1 MSAVF
6 ADAFY
11 FVARL
16 NRRDQH
22 HERVVAFSRDFR
34 AHLLTTD
41 WILMEVADALAKS
54 ESRQRVRD
62 FVFHLRQSAACEILP
77 ANREVL
83 DRALELYHQHS
94 DKEWTLT
101 DCVSF
106 VAMRERGVTEA
117 LTADHHFEQAGFVA
131 LLKRAERI

>member
-1 MSAVF
+1 MSVVF

-22 HERVVAFSRDFR
+22 HARVLQFSRDFR
-34 AHLLTTD
+34 AQLLTSD
-41 WILMEVADALAKS
+41 WVLMEVADALAES
-54 ESRQRVRD
+54 ECRGRVRE
-62 FVFHLRQSAACEILP
+62 FILHLRRMAACEIVP
-77 ANREVL
+77 ASRELL
-83 DRALELYHQHS
+83 DRALDLYHQHA

-106 VAMRERGVTEA
+106 VIMRERNVTDA
-117 LTADHHFEQAGFVA
+117 LTGDRHFEQAGFIA
-131 LLKRAERI
+131 LLK

>member
-1 MSAVF
+1 MKVVF

-22 HERVVAFSRDFR
+22 HERVLKFSRSFR
-34 AHLLTTD
+34 ASLLTSD
-41 WILMEVADALAKS
+41 WVLMEVADALAES
-54 ESRQRVRD
+54 ESRARVRD
-62 FVFHLRQSAACEILP
+62 FILHLRQSAACSIVP
-77 ANREVL
+77 ASRDLL
-83 DRALELYHQHS
+83 DRALSLYHQHA

-106 VAMRERGVTEA
+106 VIMRDQDVTDA
-117 LTADHHFEQAGFVA
+117 LTGDRHFEQAGFAA
-131 LLKRAERI
+131 LLK

>member
-1 MSAVF
+1 MSAIF

-22 HERVVAFSRDFR
+22 HERVVAFSREFR
-34 AHLLTTD
+34 SRIATTD
-41 WILMEVADALAKS
+41 WVLMEVADALAKS
-54 ESRQRVRD
+54 ECRSRIRD
-62 FVFHLRQSAACEILP
+62 FMMHLRQSEVCEVVP
-77 ANREVL
+77 ASREQF
-83 DRALELYHQHS
+83 DRALELYQQHA

-106 VAMRERGVTEA
+106 VIMREAGITQA
-117 LTADHHFEQAGFVA
+117 LTEDRHFEQAGFVA
-131 LLKRAERI
+131 LFK

>member
-1 MSAVF
+1 MSVVF

-22 HERVVAFSRDFR
+22 HERVLKFSRDFR
-34 AHLLTTD
+34 ARILTSD
-41 WILMEVADALAKS
+41 WVLMEVADALAAS
-54 ESRQRVRD
+54 ECRRRVRE
-62 FVFHLRQSAACEILP
+62 FILHLRQSAAGEIIP
-77 ANREVL
+77 ATRDLL
-83 DRALELYHQHS
+83 DHALDLYHQHA

-106 VAMRERGVTEA
+106 VIMRERDVTDA
-117 LTADHHFEQAGFVA
+117 LTGDKHFEQAGFHA
-131 LLKRAERI
+131 LLK

>member
-1 MSAVF
+1 MSLVF

-22 HERVVAFSRDFR
+22 HERVVAFSREFR
-34 AHLLTTD
+34 SQILTTD
-41 WILMEVADALAKS
+41 WVLMEVADALAKS
-54 ESRQRVRD
+54 ECRSRIRD
-62 FVFHLRQSAACEILP
+62 FTLHLRQASGCEVVPTSRDL
-77 ANREVL
+77 L
-83 DRALELYHQHS
+83 DRALELYQQHK

-106 VAMRERGVTEA
+106 VIMRERGITEA
-117 LTADHHFEQAGFVA
+117 LTEDRHFVQAGFTV
-131 LLKRAERI
+131 LFK

>member
-1 MSAVF
+1 MTAVF

-22 HERVVAFSRDFR
+22 HDRVVAYSRNFR
-34 AHLLTTD
+34 ARLLTTD
-41 WILMEVADALAKS
+41 WVLMEEADALAKS
-54 ESRQRVRD
+54 ECRPRVRD
-62 FVFHLRQSAACEILP
+62 FILHLRQAAGSEVVSAS
-77 ANREVL
+77 RETL
-83 DRALELYHQHS
+83 DRALEMYHQHS

-106 VAMRERGVTEA
+106 VVMREHGITEA
-117 LTADHHFEQAGFVA
+117 LTQDHHFQQAGFTLA
-131 LLKRAERI
+131 LE

>member
-1 MSAVF
+1 MSVVF

-22 HERVVAFSRDFR
+22 HQRALQFSRDFR
-34 AHLLTTD
+34 ARLLTSD
-41 WILMEVADALAKS
+41 WVLMEVADALAES
-54 ESRQRVRD
+54 ECRGRVRD
-62 FVFHLRQSAACEILP
+62 FIFHLRGSAPCEIVP
-77 ANREVL
+77 ASRELL
-83 DRALELYHQHS
+83 DRALDLYHRHV

-106 VAMRERGVTEA
+106 VIMRERGVTDA
-117 LTADHHFEQAGFVA
+117 LTGDKHFEQAGFVA
-131 LLKRAERI
+131 LLK

>member
-22 HERVVAFSRDFR
+22 HERVVSFSRGFR
-34 AHLLTTD
+34 ARLLTTD

-54 ESRQRVRD
+54 ESRPRVRD
-62 FVFHLRQSAACEILP
+62 FVLHLRQSSACEILP
-77 ANREVL
+77 ANREAL

-106 VAMRERGVTEA
+106 VTMRDRSVTEA

-131 LLKRAERI
+131 LLK

>member
-1 MSAVF
+1 MNVVF

-22 HERVVAFSRDFR
+22 HQRVLHFSRDFR
-34 AHLLTTD
+34 ACILTSD
-41 WILMEVADALAKS
+41 WVLMEVADALAES
-54 ESRQRVRD
+54 ECRGRVRE
-62 FVFHLRQSAACEILP
+62 FILHLRRTAACEIVP
-77 ANREVL
+77 ASRELLNHAL
-83 DRALELYHQHS
+83 DLYHQHA

-106 VAMRERGVTEA
+106 VIMRERNVTDA
-117 LTADHHFEQAGFVA
+117 LTGDKHFEQAGFTA
-131 LLKRAERI
+131 LLK

>member
-1 MSAVF
+1 MNAVF

-16 NRRDQH
+16 NRHDQH
-22 HERVVAFSRDFR
+22 HERVLAFSRDFR

-41 WILMEVADALAKS
+41 WVLVEVADALAKS
-54 ESRQRVRD
+54 ESRPRVRE
-62 FVFHLRQSAACEILP
+62 FVLHLRQSQACEVVP
-77 ANREVL
+77 ASRELL
-83 DRALELYHQHS
+83 DRALELYHQHA

-101 DCVSF
+101 DCASF
-106 VAMRERGVTEA
+106 VAMREREVTKA

-131 LLKRAERI
+131 LLK

>member
-1 MSAVF
+1 MSVVL

-22 HERVVAFSRDFR
+22 HERVVAFSRNFR
-34 AHLLTTD
+34 AHILTTD
-41 WILMEVADALAKS
+41 WVLMEVADALANS
-54 ESRQRVRD
+54 ECRPRVRD
-62 FVFHLRQSAACEILP
+62 FILHLRQSAAGEIVP
-77 ANREVL
+77 ASRELL
-83 DRALELYHQHS
+83 DRALDLYHQHR

-106 VAMRERGVTEA
+106 VVMRERGIAAA
-117 LTADHHFEQAGFVA
+117 LTEDHHFEQAGFTA
-131 LLKRAERI
+131 LLK